1 MPVKPWFPTLIYDSP
16 LQPRGNDAFA
26 RALLDD
32 CHKIRAHDR
41 AGQRWCR
48 KNYPAG
54 YTSYGTMTNLHQTFS
69 TFIDLEAKIRRHVN
83 RFARRLDMNLQGA
96 RLAMTDCWV
105 NVMSRHAV
113 HSLHLHPLA
122 VVSGTY
128 YVATPRGCSRLRFED
143 PRLDKLMGAPPKRD
157 RQPRRRTGSRSSTTS
172 PPESS
177 ILFESWLRHEV
188 ASNPTRGERVS
199 ISFNYN
205 WV

>member
-1 MPVKPWFPTLIYDSP
+1 MPIKPWFPTFIYDSP

-26 RALLDD
+26 RALLED

-48 KNYPAG
+48 RNYPAG

-128 YVATPRGCSRLRFED
+128 YVATPPGSSRLRFED

-157 RQPRRRTGSRSSTTS
+157 PCRPENRQQVSYDVAAGKL
-172 PPESS
+172 

-205 WV
+205 WI

>member
-1 MPVKPWFPTLIYDSP
+1 MPIKPWFPTFIYDSP

-128 YVATPRGCSRLRFED
+128 YVATPPGSSRLRFED

-157 RQPRRRTGSRSSTTS
+157 PCRPENRQQVSYDVAPGKL
-172 PPESS
+172 

-199 ISFNYN
+199 ISFNYD

>member
-1 MPVKPWFPTLIYDSP
+1 MPIKPWFPTFIYDSP

-41 AGQRWCR
+41 AGERWCR
-48 KNYPAG
+48 KNYPGG

-69 TFIDLEAKIRRHVN
+69 TFIELEAKIRRHVN

-128 YVATPRGCSRLRFED
+128 YVATPPGSSRLRFED

-157 RQPRRRTGSRSSTTS
+157 PCRPENRQQVSYDVAAGKL
-172 PPESS
+172 

-205 WV
+205 WI

>member
-1 MPVKPWFPTLIYDSP
+1 MPIKPWFPTFIYDSP

-26 RALLDD
+26 RALLED

-69 TFIDLEAKIRRHVN
+69 TFIDLEAKIRSHVN

-128 YVATPRGCSRLRFED
+128 YVATPPGSSRLRFED

-157 RQPRRRTGSRSSTTS
+157 PCRPENRQQVSYDVAAGKV
-172 PPESS
+172 

-199 ISFNYN
+199 ISFNYD

>member
-1 MPVKPWFPTLIYDSP
+1 MPIKPWFPTFIYDSP

-26 RALLDD
+26 RALLED

-69 TFIDLEAKIRRHVN
+69 TFIELEAKIRRHVN

-128 YVATPRGCSRLRFED
+128 YVATPPGSSRLRFED

-157 RQPRRRTGSRSSTTS
+157 PCRPENRQQVSYDVAAGKL
-172 PPESS
+172 